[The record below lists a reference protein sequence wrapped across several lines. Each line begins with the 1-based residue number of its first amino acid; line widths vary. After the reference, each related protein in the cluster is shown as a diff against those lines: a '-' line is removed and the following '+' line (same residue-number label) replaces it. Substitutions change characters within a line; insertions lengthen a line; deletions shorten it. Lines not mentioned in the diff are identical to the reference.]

1 MDYETNAIREALPD
15 RFKILKE
22 IGRGG
27 MATVYLAE
35 EQHPRRTVAIKV
47 LNPEFGARL
56 GRKRFVREVEMLS
69 NLNHPHIVPIFAAG
83 EAQGLLY
90 YVMPYQEGETLRERI
105 HREGQPRSISP
116 CRLPAIRRARCNTR
130 TTRTSCTA
138 TSSPKTFFSRRD
150 THSLPI
156 SGSPA
161 PLQRP
166 AEIGSPKPASRSARH
181 RI

>member
-35 EQHPRRTVAIKV
+35 EQHPKRTVAIKV

-56 GRKRFVREVEMLS
+56 GRERFVREVEMLS
-69 NLNHPHIVPIFAAG
+69 SLNHPHIVPIFAAG

-105 HREGQPRSISP
+105 HREGQ
-116 CRLPAIRRARCNTR
+116 LPIDFALQIA
-130 TTRTSCTA
+130 
-138 TSSPKTFFSRRD
+138 RD
-150 THSLPI
+150 TA
-156 SGSPA
+156 GA
-161 PLQRP
+161 LQY
-166 AEIGSPKPASRSARH
+166 AHGKNVVH
-181 RI
+181 RDI